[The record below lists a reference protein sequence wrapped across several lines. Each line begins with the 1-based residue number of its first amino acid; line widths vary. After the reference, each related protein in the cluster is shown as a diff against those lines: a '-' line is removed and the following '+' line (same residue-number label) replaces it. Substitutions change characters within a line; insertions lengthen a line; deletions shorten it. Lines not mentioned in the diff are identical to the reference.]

1 MDPNLTAND
10 VVMQIIVRNYFLS
23 VNCCPSKCSFIIFT
37 ARLHVMQRTVLSRP
51 FCLSVC
57 LSDLFLVVVLNTQA
71 KTAKLTTP
79 IQQKFPQKNDF
90 LLCLGGIL
98 TTYPYKLRP
107 KIFIRPGGARAPSA
121 LHGYACGRRWEK
133 GHNVRKI
140 SSPSYIWLKLIHS
153 AVARSLCDSWASCNF
168 YNQQ

>member
-1 MDPNLTAND
+1 VDPNLTAND

-57 LSDLFLVVVLNTQA
+57 LSDLFLVLVLNTQA

-79 IQQKFPQKNDF
+79 IQQKFPQKIDF
-90 LLCLGGIL
+90 LLCLGGGVYLQL
-98 TTYPYKLRP
+98 TPINYAQKFL
-107 KIFIRPGGARAPSA
+107 SA
-121 LHGYACGRRWEK
+121 LGVYVHPVPSMATPVVGVEK
-133 GHNVRKI
+133 RAI
-140 SSPSYIWLKLIHS
+140 MS
-153 AVARSLCDSWASCNF
+153 AKYRLPVTF
-168 YNQQ
+168 G